1 MNKKLEEFA
10 RKTLKYNLSCC
21 GRAEQDL
28 FKRMY
33 SPMADLSLPIAT
45 VIDQMEA
52 DKLDWA
58 MTQVDNTMSDKS
70 TKESIQKE
78 KKS

>member
-10 RKTLKYNLSCC
+10 RSTLKYNLSCC
-21 GRAEQDL
+21 SREEQKL

-33 SPMADLSLPIAT
+33 APMADISLSINE
-45 VIDQMEA
+45 VVDGMEV

-58 MTQVDNTMSDKS
+58 LTQVDNTMSDKKE
-70 TKESIQKE
+70 KESIQKE